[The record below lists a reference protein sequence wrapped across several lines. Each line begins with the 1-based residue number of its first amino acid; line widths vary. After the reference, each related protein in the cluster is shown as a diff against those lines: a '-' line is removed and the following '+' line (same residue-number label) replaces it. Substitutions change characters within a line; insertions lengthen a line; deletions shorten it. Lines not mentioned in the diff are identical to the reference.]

1 MFGSGQHAPHGH
13 CGSQSTDT
21 MQVIRDVDC
30 LLQAETVQI
39 KTLQLR
45 KQHGQ
50 GHADNQ

>member
-1 MFGSGQHAPHGH
+1 
-13 CGSQSTDT
+13 